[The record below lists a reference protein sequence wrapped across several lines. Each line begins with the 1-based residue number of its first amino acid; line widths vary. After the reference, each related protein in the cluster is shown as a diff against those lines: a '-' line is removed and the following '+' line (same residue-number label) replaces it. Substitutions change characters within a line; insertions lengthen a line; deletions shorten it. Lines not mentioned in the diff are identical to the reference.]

1 MFMQSLDILLQPLL
15 PLLGCPRT
23 TNLVVHN
30 TVEHD
35 RGGYMHT
42 GQSIRLDLH
51 LDIIRDPIA
60 RVQTSVL
67 TGLIT
72 NLQQSVDLALI
83 DTHGPSNLS
92 KPLIRSIPRF
102 IYQTDIEEV
111 FLLVEQ
117 LLGEIP
123 EFGRVN
129 LLDGIAGF
137 VDECRG
143 GVPRLDLLP
152 EDSHDAVGVLL

>member
-1 MFMQSLDILLQPLL
+1 
-15 PLLGCPRT
+15 
-23 TNLVVHN
+23 
-30 TVEHD
+30 
-35 RGGYMHT
+35 MHT

-51 LDIIRDPIA
+51 LDIIRDPVA

-129 LLDGIAGF
+129 LLDGID
-137 VDECRG
+137 VD
-143 GVPRLDLLP
+143 VSLL
-152 EDSHDAVGVLL
+152 GVLYRNWEMRIMCLGKDKRVEDVQSSRV